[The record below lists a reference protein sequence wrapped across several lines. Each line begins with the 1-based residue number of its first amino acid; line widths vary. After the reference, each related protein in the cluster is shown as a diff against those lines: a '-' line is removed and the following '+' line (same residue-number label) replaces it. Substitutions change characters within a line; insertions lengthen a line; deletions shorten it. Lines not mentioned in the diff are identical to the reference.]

1 MPTQSEYNV
10 VSQNNR
16 TIYAKINLLNYKL
29 QIVDELSGVVLS
41 GSTYS
46 CSATSNIRRTC
57 NISLIPTDSSF
68 NISVGNKIW
77 LDKYIQIYIGIK
89 DIHTEEIIY
98 TNLGIYMINNPS
110 RVYSA
115 ENNTITIQGVDLMAK
130 MTGLRD
136 GNLEG
141 MSYVI
146 PQGSSV
152 RDSIIATINLAGFTN
167 YVVEEC
173 QFTVPNDINIDV
185 GGTVYD
191 ILSALLEIDSN
202 YEMYF
207 DVDGIFHYAPIP
219 TGYNE
224 QAMLDDDI
232 WKNTLIDY
240 SINTDFES
248 VKNIIEVYGKTHNIT
263 KYGTATLSG
272 STYSVTIAKVTTL
285 SNNSKIGFTTP
296 STVYTGSETIYLNV
310 NSLGAYPIKYS
321 NGTIPTLNANTYYVV
336 KFKKN
341 TTDVTQSY
349 FYFLGE
355 VTPHATSEN
364 TNPNSPFYVNG
375 TFGKIR
381 IVLSGSDYDNIY
393 TSELAQER
401 ADWELYTRCK
411 LQDNVTLTCVPI
423 YWLDVNWLVNITLPN
438 KQGTETTE
446 QYLIKSINTTLG
458 ISGTQSITMMK
469 YYPLYAN

>member
-29 QIVDELSGVVLS
+29 QIVDELSGIVLS

-130 MTGLRD
+130 MTGLRN

-141 MSYVI
+141 MEHII
-146 PQGSSV
+146 PQGSNV
-152 RDSIIATINLAGFTN
+152 REAIIATIGLAGFTN

-173 QFTVPNDINIDV
+173 PYGVPNDINIDI

-191 ILSALLEIDSN
+191 ILSQLLDIDSR

-207 DVDGIFHYAPIP
+207 DVDGVFHYDLIP
-219 TGYNE
+219 NGYNE
-224 QAMLDDDI
+224 QIM
-232 WKNTLIDY
+232 
-240 SINTDFES
+240 
-248 VKNIIEVYGKTHNIT
+248 V
-263 KYGTATLSG
+263 
-272 STYSVTIAKVTTL
+272 
-285 SNNSKIGFTTP
+285 
-296 STVYTGSETIYLNV
+296 
-310 NSLGAYPIKYS
+310 
-321 NGTIPTLNANTYYVV
+321 
-336 KFKKN
+336 
-341 TTDVTQSY
+341 
-349 FYFLGE
+349 
-355 VTPHATSEN
+355 
-364 TNPNSPFYVNG
+364 
-375 TFGKIR
+375 
-381 IVLSGSDYDNIY
+381 
-393 TSELAQER
+393 
-401 ADWELYTRCK
+401 
-411 LQDNVTLTCVPI
+411 
-423 YWLDVNWLVNITLPN
+423 
-438 KQGTETTE
+438 
-446 QYLIKSINTTLG
+446 
-458 ISGTQSITMMK
+458 
-469 YYPLYAN
+469 